1 MMNCFQELKHH
12 RLSSS
17 GKKEY
22 TVKLREHGG
31 RMKKEKS
38 VGGKLPR
45 TGKMRSSIIIFLVL
59 GEAFNLIFI
68 EFSNCSY
75 LQR

>member
-1 MMNCFQELKHH
+1 MMYHFQELKYY

-17 GKKEY
+17 GKKEH
-22 TVKLREHGG
+22 TVNLG
-31 RMKKEKS
+31 RGMDERGDKS
-38 VGGKLPR
+38 VSGKLPR
-45 TGKMRSSIIIFLVL
+45 TSKMRSSIIIFPVL

-68 EFSNCSY
+68 EFHNCTY